1 MSFLTS
7 LVVNAALAK
16 AEERKQLVQ
25 KRDAAHMAFIEAVR
39 AKHDTMQAYTEVNR
53 AMQELLA
60 FDARNN

>member
-1 MSFLTS
+1 MSFIADLVTS
-7 LVVNAALAK
+7 AALAK

-25 KRDAAHMAFIEAVR
+25 KRDDAHMAFIEAVR